1 MLMRQAPCRPLGLTE
16 ESLWSES
23 WVGQEGPRPVRAAG
37 GGGVVCAAVCCV
49 LLRALAGEMHS
60 AEEESVP
67 AGASFQRSYEAS
79 PVAPASPMRELRWA
93 FNRLGN

>member
-1 MLMRQAPCRPLGLTE
+1 MVRVLGGTGRPPPC
-16 ESLWSES
+16 
-23 WVGQEGPRPVRAAG
+23 EGGR